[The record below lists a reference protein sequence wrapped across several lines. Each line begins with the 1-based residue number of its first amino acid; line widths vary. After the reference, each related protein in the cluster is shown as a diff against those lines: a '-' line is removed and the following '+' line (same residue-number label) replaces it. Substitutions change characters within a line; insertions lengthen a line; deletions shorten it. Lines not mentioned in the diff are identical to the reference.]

1 MVNTINRLNTLFVYL
16 YLYNY
21 REALSDRP
29 SKYYYYYEKYL
40 RLWISLNIELVDFK
54 MISIIIKKSIKVR
67 FRFTD
72 NFLSFMFSSIYDVS
86 LFKYK
91 FILM

>member
-1 MVNTINRLNTLFVYL
+1 MYFKF
-16 YLYNY
+16 

-40 RLWISLNIELVDFK
+40 RLWISLNIELADFK
-54 MISIIIKKSIKVR
+54 MISLVIRKSIKVR

-72 NFLSFMFSSIYDVS
+72 SFLSFMFGSVYDVG
-86 LFKYK
+86 
-91 FILM
+91 IIV